1 MRRLWFLED
10 EPAMKKPPAAMT
22 RESADT

>member
-22 RESADT
+22 RGSAET